1 MIDRLALQGF
11 DLSDKT
17 AAVIGCGGLGCNV
30 ATHLACAGIGRLI
43 LCDCD
48 TVSESNLNRQFL
60 YTAADLGKEKV
71 FLAKE
76 RLNAT
81 APGTEITAV
90 NARIEA
96 PEDLSFAAD
105 TEIVFSALDNNAAR
119 RAVQDFC
126 TIHRIPLVNGGVNGF
141 FGTAYLYLPG
151 KTPDL
156 SAAGMLAMENK
167 KTLSVSSTVGVIGAL
182 EAHLGIRYLIGH
194 TENAGKLYV
203 FDDGTI
209 TVLPISSRSAAPQ
222 CRS

>member
-1 MIDRLALQGF
+1 MIDRLSLQGF

-17 AAVIGCGGLGCNV
+17 AAVIGCGGLGCNI

-71 FLAKE
+71 FLAKQ

-81 APGTEITAV
+81 APGTEITPWHQ
-90 NARIEA
+90 RIGS
-96 PEDLSFAAD
+96 PEDLSFATGAD
-105 TEIVFSALDNNAAR
+105 IVFAALDNNAAR
-119 RAVQDFC
+119 RTAQDFC

-151 KTPDL
+151 RTPDL
-156 SAAGMLAMENK
+156 AAAGMLTAENK

-182 EAHLGIRYLIGH
+182 EAHLGIRYLTGH
-194 TENAGKLYV
+194 TESAGKLHI
-203 FDDGTI
+203 FDDGTV
-209 TVLPISSRSAAPQ
+209 TVLPISQNSKLNAQ
-222 CRS
+222 N

>member
-1 MIDRLALQGF
+1 MIDRLSLQGF

-17 AAVIGCGGLGCNV
+17 AAVIGCGGLGCNI

-81 APGTEITAV
+81 APGTEITPWHQ
-90 NARIEA
+90 RIGS
-96 PEDLSFAAD
+96 PEDLSFAKGAD
-105 TEIVFSALDNNAAR
+105 IVFAALDNNAAR
-119 RAVQDFC
+119 RTVQDFC
-126 TIHRIPLVNGGVNGF
+126 IIHRIPLVNGGVNGF

-151 KTPDL
+151 RTPDL
-156 SAAGMLAMENK
+156 AAAGMLTAENK

-182 EAHLGIRYLIGH
+182 EAHLGIRYLTGH
-194 TENAGKLYV
+194 TESAGKLHI
-203 FDDGTI
+203 FDDGTV
-209 TVLPISSRSAAPQ
+209 TVLPISQ
-222 CRS
+222 T

>member
-1 MIDRLALQGF
+1 MIDRLSLQGF

-17 AAVIGCGGLGCNV
+17 AAVIGCGGLGCNI

-71 FLAKE
+71 LLAKE

-81 APGTEITAV
+81 APQAEISV
-90 NARIEA
+90 FNKRIES
-96 PEDLSFAAD
+96 PEDLSFAKGAD
-105 TEIVFSALDNNAAR
+105 IVFAALDNNAAR
-119 RAVQDFC
+119 RTAQGFC

-151 KTPDL
+151 RTPDL
-156 SAAGMLAMENK
+156 AAAGMLTAENK

-182 EAHLGIRYLIGH
+182 EAHLGVRYLLGD

-203 FDDGTI
+203 FDDGTVTI
-209 TVLPISSRSAAPQ
+209 LPISQ
-222 CRS
+222 T